1 MLKENGQ
8 RVNGNINET
17 DKDAVGLREAA
28 IESGRR
34 NTLRGFMQWAAF
46 TQQYPVAEILWPFL
60 GRSAM
65 NDRMNAE
72 RIRIPTEAECG
83 RLIAGMGMLENIL
96 AHCRQVCRVSLL
108 IVDHLKPDHL
118 QPEGLNRE
126 LIRAAALLHDITKT
140 RSFRTL
146 EDHAETGAQLLT
158 EIGYPEVGRIVGQHV
173 RLDRYFASAVPT
185 EAEVVNYADKRV
197 LHDRIV
203 PLGERMRYI
212 LEKYGREPERKRAI
226 LLLREKTEA
235 LEARLFAGLPF
246 APDDII
252 RLLAEGPPGDIPEPD
267 PRL

>member
-1 MLKENGQ
+1 M
-8 RVNGNINET
+8 V
-17 DKDAVGLREAA
+17 
-28 IESGRR
+28 RR
-34 NTLRGFMQWAAF
+34 APPKSALPSR
-46 TQQYPVAEILWPFL
+46 

-65 NDRMNAE
+65 KGLMNE
-72 RIRIPTEAECG
+72 QRIKIPSEAEC
-83 RLIAGMGMLENIL
+83 RQLIAGMGMLDNIV
-96 AHCRQVCRVSLL
+96 AHSRQVCRVSLL

-118 QPEGLNRE
+118 KPDGLNRD

-140 RSFRTL
+140 RSFQTL

-185 EAEVVNYADKRV
+185 EADVVNYADKRV

-203 PLGERMRYI
+203 PLGERMGYI
-212 LEKYGREPERKRAI
+212 LEKYGREPERKRRI
-226 LLLREKTEA
+226 LLLWEKTEA

-246 APDDII
+246 APDDIS
-252 RLLAEGPPGDIPEPD
+252 RLLAEGPSGELPEPD

>member
-1 MLKENGQ
+1 MIK
-8 RVNGNINET
+8 
-17 DKDAVGLREAA
+17 
-28 IESGRR
+28 
-34 NTLRGFMQWAAF
+34 RGARA
-46 TQQYPVAEILWPFL
+46 AEIRWPSR
-60 GRSAM
+60 GRSVMKYLM
-65 NDRMNAE
+65 NE
-72 RIRIPTEAECG
+72 QRIKIPSEAECR
-83 RLIAGMGMLENIL
+83 RLVAGMGMLENIV
-96 AHCRQVCRVSLL
+96 AHSRQVCRVSLL

-118 QPEGLNRE
+118 KPDGLDRD

-140 RSFRTL
+140 RSFQTL

-173 RLDRYFASAVPT
+173 RLDRYFASVVPT

-203 PLGERMRYI
+203 PLGERMGYI

-226 LLLREKTEA
+226 LLLWEKTEA

-246 APDDII
+246 APDDIS
-252 RLLAEGPPGDIPEPD
+252 RLLAQGPPGELPEPD